1 VVVPGIVER
10 LWLLAGGT
18 LMQIVKEEGRPVSAD
33 LVEAASEILR
43 LRQMVKDAAQ
53 ALNDEE
59 RENERLRDLLRR
71 FRDGGAKDDSPDL
84 WREVDEMLGD

>member
-1 VVVPGIVER
+1 
-10 LWLLAGGT
+10 
-18 LMQIVKEEGRPVSAD
+18 
-33 LVEAASEILR
+33 
-43 LRQMVKDAAQ
+43 MVKDAAQ